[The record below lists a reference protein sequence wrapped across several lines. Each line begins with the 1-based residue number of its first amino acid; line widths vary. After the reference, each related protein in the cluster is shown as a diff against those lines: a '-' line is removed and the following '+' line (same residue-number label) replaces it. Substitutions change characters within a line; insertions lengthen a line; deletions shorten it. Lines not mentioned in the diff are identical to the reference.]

1 MSLLL
6 VVTTNNEVYFYRY
19 SVVFLLALTK
29 NYKDLGFK
37 KIE

>member
-6 VVTTNNEVYFYRY
+6 VVSTNNEVYFYRY
-19 SVVFLLALTK
+19 SIVFLLALTK
-29 NYKDLGFK
+29 NHKDLGFE